1 MEAARR
7 EKTLWAAVVV
17 AVLIG
22 ATLVYLGVGAARA
35 PEIGWLEYIRE
46 MMELVD
52 AISVTPAGGAGFLLA
67 GSGTVVAAFL
77 LGRRWSTPRH
87 STTERVE
94 RSRVVTLVWWGAAAL
109 AVIGLLTVLISLS
122 APLAYF
128 SYDPTPYPETPLA
141 FEEPMLFL
149 NSLFVASP
157 TFVGAGL
164 LWVGLL
170 AMSFLLSRYGMLGRV
185 SSASLRGALRAAPIW
200 WCGVTLTVIGLAV
213 VVISRGTTPSPLS
226 YRDAFPATLPANTIL
241 GIDDPGVERWAA
253 AIFIGTALT
262 IVGLL
267 VMCVV
272 VAHSRAAR
280 RAPVAAAADDG
291 P

>member
-7 EKTLWAAVVV
+7 EKALWAAAVA

-35 PEIGWLEYIRE
+35 PEIGWFEYIRE

-52 AISVTPAGGAGFLLA
+52 AVSVTPAGVAGFLLA
-67 GSGTVVAAFL
+67 GAGTVVAAFL

-87 STTERVE
+87 GTTEHVD

-109 AVIGLLTVLISLS
+109 AVVGLLTALISLS
-122 APLAYF
+122 APVAYF
-128 SYDPTPYPETPLA
+128 SYDRTPYPATPSV
-141 FEEPMLFL
+141 FEEPMLSL
-149 NSLFVASP
+149 NSVFVASP

-164 LWVGLL
+164 VWAGLL
-170 AMSFLLSRYGMLGRV
+170 AMSFLLGRYRKLGRV
-185 SSASLRGALRAAPIW
+185 PTASLPGPLRAAPIW
-200 WCGVTLTVIGLAV
+200 WCGVTLTVIGPAV
-213 VVISRGTTPSPLS
+213 VVISRVTTPSPLS
-226 YRDAFPATLPANTIL
+226 YRDAFPATLPSNTIL

-262 IVGLL
+262 IVGLV